1 MDIDK
6 PETTTSLSHGG
17 LKSGR
22 FSGREE
28 FTQLVRDSLAAAAR
42 EGWPEIILSDATF
55 EDWPLR
61 ERLVAESLQA
71 WAKPGRHMVILA
83 ARYDE
88 VVRYHPR
95 FVQWRITWGHLLDCR
110 VGRGGAIADFPSAIW
125 SRSWFLHRLDPL
137 GCVGVCGNDRGRQ
150 VSLKQTLDER
160 IRESSHGF
168 PSTTV
173 GL

>member
-1 MDIDK
+1 MDIEK
-6 PETTTSLSHGG
+6 SETTTPSAPGA

-22 FSGREE
+22 IVGREE
-28 FTQLVRDSLAAAAR
+28 FTQLVRDALATAAR

-61 ERLVAESLQA
+61 ERLVTESLHA

-88 VVRYHPR
+88 VIRYHPR
-95 FVQWRITWGHLLDCR
+95 FVQWRKTWGHLLDCR

-125 SRSWFLHRLDPL
+125 SQAWFMHRLDPL

-150 VSLKQTLDER
+150 VSLKQSLDER
-160 IRESSHGF
+160 IRESSPGL
-168 PSTTV
+168 PATTV